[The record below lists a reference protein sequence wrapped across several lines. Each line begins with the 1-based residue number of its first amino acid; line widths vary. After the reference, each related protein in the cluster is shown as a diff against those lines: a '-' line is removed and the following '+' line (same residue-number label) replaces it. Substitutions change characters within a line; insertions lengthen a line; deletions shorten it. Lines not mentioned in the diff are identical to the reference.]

1 MEKACSSQYLPMCQN
16 YFFHLLFIM
25 EGRRFHKMLKK
36 FKPLLAH
43 DTKIVGSGFAQHVL
57 LHFLQF
63 FRRAHE
69 GQEGLGIG
77 FFITIFNEHTV
88 DTARLQQTTHTSGTV
103 KRHWHDTIALGFHQ
117 TETPCLYG

>member
-1 MEKACSSQYLPMCQN
+1 
-16 YFFHLLFIM
+16 
-25 EGRRFHKMLKK
+25 MLKK

-63 FRRAHE
+63 FRRVHE

-77 FFITIFNEHTV
+77 FFITVFNEHAV
-88 DTARLQQTTHTSGTV
+88 DSARLQKATHTGGTV

-117 TETPCLYG
+117 AEPPRLNG